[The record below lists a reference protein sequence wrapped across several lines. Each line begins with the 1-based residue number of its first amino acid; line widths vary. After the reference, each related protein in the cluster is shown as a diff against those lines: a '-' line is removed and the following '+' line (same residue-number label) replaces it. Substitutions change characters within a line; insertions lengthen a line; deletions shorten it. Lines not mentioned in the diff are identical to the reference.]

1 MTSRNRIRSISTSDV
16 RAVQYHSYDMETH
29 LNHVDG
35 VKSMYSGHAAF
46 AKKKDSETIDT
57 TVLSLLTAEF
67 TSVRGGCEDSS
78 AFKSD
83 LLIKKC
89 LLFSRCP
96 EEERIILVLR

>member
-1 MTSRNRIRSISTSDV
+1 MTSRNRIRSISTSNV
-16 RAVQYHSYDMETH
+16 RAVQYESYDTETH

-35 VKSMYSGHAAF
+35 VKSVYSNHAAF

-57 TVLSLLTAEF
+57 AVLSLLTAEF
-67 TSVRGGCEDSS
+67 TSVRGGCKDPP

-83 LLIKKC
+83 LLVKEC

-96 EEERIILVLR
+96 